1 MRRLGQAMAVLIVLV
16 AAAWSLLLTNVAHAR
31 DQAMGQ
37 NHGLAQV
44 VSAMEADMASLLD
57 ELGLGATAE
66 PTSHGIPQRLD
77 AIDANATYVVDTISA
92 RLEEVLQGLGQ
103 QNALMTAGVAETP
116 NTELGFSVQ
125 DLFELVNAS
134 TDALAKLQDIR
145 QNATDVNIGDMFEM
159 QLLLNHL
166 SQLSERITAIISVAN
181 DAIASQCRNCRG

>member
-1 MRRLGQAMAVLIVLV
+1 MAVLIVLV
-16 AAAWSLLLTNVAHAR
+16 AAASSLLLTNVAHAR
-31 DQAMGQ
+31 DQATGR
-37 NHGLAQV
+37 NPGLAHV

-57 ELGLGATAE
+57 ELGLETTAE

-77 AIDANATYVVDTISA
+77 AIDANATYVVDTVSA

-116 NTELGFSVQ
+116 NIELGLSVQ
-125 DLFELVNAS
+125 DLFNIIN
-134 TDALAKLQDIR
+134 DAVETGAKLQEIK
-145 QNATDVNIGDMFEM
+145 QNATSVNIGDMFAS